1 MKKLLVLSLSL
12 MLLSPSICLAGN
24 TKSICGNVKQ
34 TFKYKAP
41 KKNIQYRYAVIEE
54 YDTFGDDEG
63 AAYERQLPYGLYMYK
78 VAPNLKGF
86 EKHDC
91 FEIDQQKQMI
101 ISSTPAG

>member
-24 TKSICGNVKQ
+24 TKLICGNVKQ

-54 YDTFGDDEG
+54 YDTFNEEESG
-63 AAYERQLPYGLYMYK
+63 YERQLPYGLYMFK
-78 VAPNLKGF
+78 VDPKVKQLHN
-86 EKHDC
+86 C
-91 FEIDQQKQMI
+91 FEIDMQKQTI
-101 ISSTPAG
+101 IDSVPGD

>member
-24 TKSICGNVKQ
+24 TKLICGNVKQ

-54 YDTFGDDEG
+54 YDTFNDED
-63 AAYERQLPYGLYMYK
+63 AYERQLPYGLYMFK
-78 VAPNLKGF
+78 VDPKVKQLHN
-86 EKHDC
+86 C
-91 FEIDQQKQMI
+91 FEIDMQKHMI
-101 ISSTPAG
+101 IDSTAGG

>member
-54 YDTFGDDEG
+54 YDTFNDED
-63 AAYERQLPYGLYMYK
+63 AYERQLPYGLYMFK
-78 VAPNLKGF
+78 VGPKVKQLHN
-86 EKHDC
+86 C
-91 FEIDQQKQMI
+91 FEIDLQKQTI
-101 ISSTPAG
+101 LDSTAGG